1 MIFYS
6 EVFNIKKITTDQ
18 KQTPCTNTTKEI
30 KDVANEN
37 EGSDADDEDNSC
49 DDYNSKC
56 ITMT

>member
-1 MIFYS
+1 M
-6 EVFNIKKITTDQ
+6 KKITTDQ